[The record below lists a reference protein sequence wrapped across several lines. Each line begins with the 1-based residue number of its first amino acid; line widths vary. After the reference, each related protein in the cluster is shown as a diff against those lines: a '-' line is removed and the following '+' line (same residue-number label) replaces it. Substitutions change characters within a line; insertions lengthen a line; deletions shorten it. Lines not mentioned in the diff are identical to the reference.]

1 MSCPDYYRLA
11 DSDGR
16 EFWEFY
22 RDECTPIV
30 ADKLNDGEKHA
41 LQSACEH
48 LFRRG
53 LKGDEADD
61 LTKYRWWL
69 SKCILGFQPDNS
81 EATPSEYKAN
91 VERAIVPVLAIVE
104 LRRTQKVGTWA
115 EFGPKPVENIR
126 TIWGSITPTDDTKA
140 AVERACFTVGDLA
153 NAIPDGCK
161 NIYEWICKE
170 NGVKP

>member
-1 MSCPDYYRLA
+1 MSCPDYYLLA
-11 DSDGR
+11 DIDGR
-16 EFWEFY
+16 QFWEFY

-69 SKCILGFQPDNS
+69 HTLLNGFQADDS
-81 EATPSEYKAN
+81 GDEFAEYRDKLKN
-91 VERAIVPVLAIVE
+91 AIIPVVALVE
-104 LRRTQKVGTWA
+104 LRRNQKLGTWA
-115 EFGPKPVENIR
+115 ELAPADLPKHVDAESIR
-126 TIWGSITPTDDTKA
+126 TAWGNVSVI
-140 AVERACFTVGDLA
+140 
-153 NAIPDGCK
+153 DG
-161 NIYEWICKE
+161 EAS
-170 NGVKP
+170 